1 MIREKYKK
9 IYMKLDISFVYVE
22 TERMILPDDEEKNVI
37 RMKKKENARGAM
49 LSLQS
54 MQTIREKL
62 RKESCS

>member
-1 MIREKYKK
+1 
-9 IYMKLDISFVYVE
+9 MKLDISFVYVE